1 MVSVPTI
8 RALSAADA
16 PRLADLATAYRRA
29 MGGPAEAMT
38 PGQAAALIERAL
50 HAPDL
55 LLLGA
60 DCGGALAGFAL
71 AFELPEIISGGRA
84 GQLDD
89 LFVMPEAR
97 GSGLARALI
106 RQLTEIGTARGWTHL
121 RWLVPQENA
130 TAIHLYRSIADPAPW
145 DSFRIDLS
153 RCADEGPSARN
164 RRPAASVEKR

>member
-1 MVSVPTI
+1 MVNVRTI
-8 RALSAADA
+8 RRLSAADA
-16 PRLADLATAYRRA
+16 PRLADLMTAYRRA
-29 MGGPAEAMT
+29 MSGPEEAMT
-38 PGQAAALIERAL
+38 PEQATPLIERSVAE
-50 HAPDL
+50 PDL

-60 DCGGALAGFAL
+60 DHGGALAGFAL
-71 AFELPEIISGGRA
+71 AFDLPEIISGSRA

-130 TAIHLYRSIADPAPW
+130 TAIHLNRSIAEPAPW

>member
-1 MVSVPTI
+1 MVSVPKI
-8 RALSAADA
+8 RALAAADA
-16 PRLADLATAYRRA
+16 PRLADLTTAYRRA
-29 MGGPAEAMT
+29 MSGPAEAMT
-38 PGQAAALIERAL
+38 PDEASPLIERAI
-50 HAPDL
+50 AGPDL

-106 RQLTEIGTARGWTHL
+106 RQLTEIGTARGWPHL
-121 RWLVPQENA
+121 RWLVPQDNA
-130 TAIHLYRSIADPAPW
+130 AAIHLYRSIAEPAPW

-164 RRPAASVEKR
+164 RRPTASVEKR

>member
-29 MGGPAEAMT
+29 MSGPAEATT

-50 HAPDL
+50 RAPDL

-97 GSGLARALI
+97 GSGLARAPDPPAD
-106 RQLTEIGTARGWTHL
+106 RDRHRARL
-121 RWLVPQENA
+121 
-130 TAIHLYRSIADPAPW
+130 D
-145 DSFRIDLS
+145 
-153 RCADEGPSARN
+153 PSALARAAGQCDSN
-164 RRPAASVEKR
+164 PPVSVDRRPCALGQFPDRPEPLC

>member
-1 MVSVPTI
+1 MVSVPTV

-16 PRLADLATAYRRA
+16 PRLADLMTAYRRA

-50 HAPDL
+50 RAPDL

-71 AFELPEIISGGRA
+71 DFELPEIISGGRA
-84 GQLDD
+84 GQRDD

-121 RWLVPQENA
+121 RWLVPQDNA
-130 TAIHLYRSIADPAPW
+130 MAIPLYRSIAEPAPW

-153 RCADEGPSARN
+153 PFAAEGSSARN
-164 RRPAASVEKR
+164 RGRAAFVTKR

>member
-29 MGGPAEAMT
+29 MSGPAEATT

-50 HAPDL
+50 RAPDL

-130 TAIHLYRSIADPAPW
+130 TAIQLYRSIADPAPW

-153 RCADEGPSARN
+153 RGADEGPSARN
-164 RRPAASVEKR
+164 RRPAACVEKR